1 MLEHVGALLRIELLE
16 NVGDVGRMKFIKT
29 GVGNGKLHVGKI
41 AVEQVHVV
49 PRDDLLIEW
58 LAKELAQLERN
69 AFDPGG
75 QPAQN
80 ATNAHFGTEQAQ
92 LRTRGGKLEVIYAHD
107 LHALRVDDLAVEQ
120 IAGEQ
125 NLIGL
130 KVAEA
135 DASLIDFELDAIVG
149 DVFDVLAP

>member
-49 PRDDLLIEW
+49 PSDDLLIER
-58 LAKELAQLERN
+58 LAKELAQLECHT
-69 AFDPGG
+69 FDPGG

-92 LRTRGGKLEVIYAHD
+92 LRTGSGKLEVVYTHY

-120 IAGEQ
+120 IAREQ

-135 DASLIDFELDAIVG
+135 DARSYRL
-149 DVFDVLAP
+149 

>member
-1 MLEHVGALLRIELLE
+1 MFEHVGALLRIELFE
-16 NVGDVGRMKFIKT
+16 NVGDVCRMKFIKT
-29 GVGNGKLHVGKI
+29 GVGDGKLYVGEV

-49 PRDDLLIEW
+49 PRDDLLIE
-58 LAKELAQLERN
+58 R
-69 AFDPGG
+69 
-75 QPAQN
+75 
-80 ATNAHFGTEQAQ
+80 
-92 LRTRGGKLEVIYAHD
+92 LEVVYAHD

-135 DASLIDFELDAIVG
+135 DAGLIDLELDAFIG
-149 DVFDVLAP
+149 DVFDILAP

>member
-1 MLEHVGALLRIELLE
+1 
-16 NVGDVGRMKFIKT
+16 
-29 GVGNGKLHVGKI
+29 
-41 AVEQVHVV
+41 
-49 PRDDLLIEW
+49 
-58 LAKELAQLERN
+58 
-69 AFDPGG
+69 
-75 QPAQN
+75 
-80 ATNAHFGTEQAQ
+80 
-92 LRTRGGKLEVIYAHD
+92 LRTRSGKLEVVYAHD